1 MSERDPIWTEGSILA
16 EISDFSLLTSE
27 EKETLLKFR
36 GLYAK
41 YMENEAVYRKFS
53 RSDDEY
59 DKSLRTKALNDNL
72 SMSLELYKL
81 LGTEEIKHILELHGL
96 GELSGKKEMPLSEP
110 KTVVPK
116 NVFCWKCGAK
126 LMDDGDFCVKCGA
139 NSTAFSE
146 GTNHTIPPT
155 KSQPRLKIDADKR
168 NKIIKISIIVAIAIV
183 ILVLIISSAVNSARN
198 AELRNFATETMNEDY
213 TNVYADVISIEPA
226 YFVYISYSGSSY
238 GISEVVC
245 SCKTVEGK
253 FIWVTIDR
261 GDYPGG
267 GLDEDDFESKYY
279 HKSTPM
285 RLTGRVTTPGDVVEE
300 LANSIGYVFVL
311 EVKELQG

>member
-27 EKETLLKFR
+27 EKEILLKFR

-41 YMENEAVYRKFS
+41 YMENEAVYRRFS

-81 LGTEEIKHILELHGL
+81 LGTEEIEHILELHSL
-96 GELSGKKEMPLSEP
+96 GELSGKKETP
-110 KTVVPK
+110 KAEAETVAQK

-139 NSTAFSE
+139 NSTAFNE
-146 GTNHTIPPT
+146 GSNHTVTPT
-155 KSQPRLKIDADKR
+155 KTKPRLKIDADKR
-168 NKIIKISIIVAIAIV
+168 NKIIKISIIAAIAIV

-213 TNVYADVISIEPA
+213 TNVYADVVSIEPE
-226 YFVYISYSGSSY
+226 YFVYTSYSGSSY
-238 GISEVVC
+238 MISEVVC
-245 SCKTVEGK
+245 RCKTVEGK
-253 FIWVTIDR
+253 SIWVTIDR

-267 GLDEDDFESKYY
+267 GWDEDDFESKTYY
-279 HKSTPM
+279 QFNPM
-285 RLTGRVTTPGDVVEE
+285 RLTGRVTTSGDVIEK
-300 LANSIGYVFVL
+300 LANSIGDVFVL
-311 EVKELQG
+311 EVKELQE